1 MTPIAGR
8 AEAGWANT
16 AARPGLNPM
25 AALGFFGFCFYVFA
39 FYSRILDLAMPR
51 LHLPGVAFGF
61 AIVMAVSSGRI
72 IDVLQDRIAVYMVGL
87 SCWLVICVP
96 GSYWRGGSFTVL
108 TQSWI
113 PAMLLFLVAGA
124 VIATLTWCRRG
135 LYVLGLA
142 IAAGALL
149 VSLRGRMVHDR
160 LVLEGSTYANSN
172 TLAIVLVMGIPMV
185 WLLAASSRAGLFR
198 KVFVG
203 GVLLLMVAALF
214 RTGSREGLIGLAV
227 LYAIAFLRSSLFGK
241 LRLVIALMALLAG
254 TVLFLPQS
262 LKSRFATIFRSATVE
277 IQGAQTAEEQS
288 LLISARGSSL
298 DRWNLLLNS
307 VKITLQHPIL
317 GLGPGNFAPYF
328 ASQATASG
336 IFAEWNGTHNTYTQL
351 SSETGIPGLCLYL
364 AVLVSSMRALGQIYR
379 RARRIPGNEA
389 SDIATMAL
397 ALQTSFMTFCVCG
410 LFNHMAYELT
420 MPLMAGIT
428 VAIRRAAPDELSRLE
443 DAERRQEGAPGPFL
457 QVLPDRSLYIA
468 G

>member
-1 MTPIAGR
+1 
-8 AEAGWANT
+8 
-16 AARPGLNPM
+16 
-25 AALGFFGFCFYVFA
+25 LGFWSFCFYVFA
-39 FYSRILDLAMPR
+39 FNSHVTDVVLPR
-51 LHLPGVAFGF
+51 LHLPGIAFGV
-61 AIVMAVSSGRI
+61 AIVVAVLSGRI
-72 IDVLQDRIAVYMVGL
+72 IGALQDRISALLVGL
-87 SCWLVICVP
+87 SLCLAAAVP
-96 GSYWRGGSFTVL
+96 GSVWRSGSLDVIM
-108 TQSWI
+108 QNWV
-113 PAMLLFLVAGA
+113 PAIVLFLVGGA
-124 VIATLTWCRRG
+124 VIATVAQCRRS
-135 LYVLGLA
+135 LCVAGLA
-142 IAAGALL
+142 AAAGTAFAMLRGNMVDGRLL
-149 VSLRGRMVHDR
+149 V
-160 LVLEGSTYANSN
+160 ENTTFANPN
-172 TLAIVLVMGIPMV
+172 TLAIKLLLGMPMV
-185 WLLAASSRAGLFR
+185 WLLSAGSRAGLFR
-198 KVFVG
+198 KSVTG
-203 GVLLLMVAALF
+203 GVLILMLAALLA
-214 RTGSREGLIGLAV
+214 TGSREGLIGLAV

-379 RARRIPGNEA
+379 RARRIPGKEA

-397 ALQTSFMTFCVCG
+397 ALQTSFMTFCVCA

-428 VAIRRAAPDELSRLE
+428 VAMRRAAPDELSRLE
-443 DAERRQEGAPGPFL
+443 DVEMRQEGAPGPFL
-457 QVLPDRSLYIA
+457 QVLPNGNLFVA